1 MSRMSPSHP
10 LAHPRLYSLWQ
21 APFQRQKLAP
31 VFATGDVARAR
42 RVLDVAC
49 GPGLDTRHFAHADY
63 TGLDLDPGYV
73 EHARARHPRARFLV
87 ADARSELLPHEPP
100 FDFILANSFLHHV
113 DDAGARRVLAQLAR
127 LVTEDGHVHVLDL
140 VLPESPCIARALAR
154 ADRGDHPRTLDAW
167 RTLFTERFEPIL
179 FEPYAVRLL
188 GLPLWHMVYF
198 KGRARREP

>member
-1 MSRMSPSHP
+1 MTGGSHP
-10 LAHPRLYSLWQ
+10 LALPRLYRLWQ

-31 VFATGDVARAR
+31 ILATGDVARAR

-49 GPGLDTRHFAHADY
+49 GPGLDAPRFAHADY
-63 TGLDLDPGYV
+63 TGLDANAAYV
-73 EHARARHPRARFLV
+73 EHARMRHPGARFLV
-87 ADARSELLPHEPP
+87 ADALGELLPDEPP
-100 FDFILANSFLHHV
+100 FDFVLANSFLHHV
-113 DDAGARRVLAQLAR
+113 DDAGARRVLGHLAR

-167 RTLFTERFEPIL
+167 RTLFTERFEPVL

-188 GLPLWHMVYF
+188 GLPLWHMIYF
-198 KGRARREP
+198 KGKARRES